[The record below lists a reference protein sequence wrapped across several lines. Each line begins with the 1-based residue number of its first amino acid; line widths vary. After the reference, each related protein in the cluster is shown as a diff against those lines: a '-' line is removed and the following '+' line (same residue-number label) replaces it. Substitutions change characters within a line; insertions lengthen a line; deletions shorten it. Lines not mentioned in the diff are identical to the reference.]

1 MITFAYFL
9 GLLSI
14 VIGAIFFW
22 GGFAEEGRAARLA
35 QRTTTP

>member
-1 MITFAYFL
+1 MIMFAYFL
-9 GLLSI
+9 GLVSVAI
-14 VIGAIFFW
+14 AAIFFW